1 MRASY
6 RVSCVPHRAS
16 CLSTPQQV
24 VAMTICN
31 WASVK
36 ASIDLGLLMCEA
48 RAADLRHAMAD
59 QNNSL
64 APSSK
69 TEAAGRR

>member
-1 MRASY
+1 MPVTTA
-6 RVSCVPHRAS
+6 AA
-16 CLSTPQQV
+16 

-48 RAADLRHAMAD
+48 RAADLRHSMAD

-69 TEAAGRR
+69 TDAAGRR